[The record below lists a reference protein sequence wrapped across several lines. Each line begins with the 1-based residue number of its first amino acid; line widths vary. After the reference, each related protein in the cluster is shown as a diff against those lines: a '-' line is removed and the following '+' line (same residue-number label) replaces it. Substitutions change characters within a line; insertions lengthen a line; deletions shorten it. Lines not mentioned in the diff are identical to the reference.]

1 MKKEPSLRHLKRSRR
16 RGRVMTLIAYSFTLT
31 RKALTLGIFA
41 ALAYGSV
48 TYAIPALG
56 DSLQNLLP

>member
-16 RGRVMTLIAYSFTLT
+16 NVRIKTLIAYAFSLT
-31 RKALTLGIFA
+31 RKVLTLGIFA
-41 ALAYGSV
+41 ALVYGSV

-56 DSLQNLLP
+56 DSLQSLLP